1 MHSKFQSYSYWQSLV
16 TVDAK
21 LKFPFHIRSTLRRV
35 ITEDTLEPCHLRLV
49 LSTSLIALALTAV
62 SITKQKNNSV
72 GLVDN
77 TRRR

>member
-1 MHSKFQSYSYWQSLV
+1 MQHRHVHTLH

-21 LKFPFHIRSTLRRV
+21 LKFPFRIRSTLRRV
-35 ITEDTLEPCHLRLV
+35 ITEDTLEPCHLHLV
-49 LSTSLIALALTAV
+49 LSTSLIALALAAV
-62 SITKQKNNSV
+62 SITKQKNNIV